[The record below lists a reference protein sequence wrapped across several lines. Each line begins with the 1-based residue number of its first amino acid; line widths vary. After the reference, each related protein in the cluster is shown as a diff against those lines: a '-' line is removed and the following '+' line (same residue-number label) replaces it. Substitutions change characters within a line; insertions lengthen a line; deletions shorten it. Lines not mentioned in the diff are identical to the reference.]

1 MLAIYGTP
9 YLVSAMAITCL
20 CTIVLKYMGGKI
32 LVTVQTILSEI
43 LFKYDKQMS
52 LQQFI
57 ESCGKYYC
65 KSALSNTK
73 GK

>member
-43 LFKYDKQMS
+43 LFKYDK
-52 LQQFI
+52 
-57 ESCGKYYC
+57 
-65 KSALSNTK
+65 
-73 GK
+73 